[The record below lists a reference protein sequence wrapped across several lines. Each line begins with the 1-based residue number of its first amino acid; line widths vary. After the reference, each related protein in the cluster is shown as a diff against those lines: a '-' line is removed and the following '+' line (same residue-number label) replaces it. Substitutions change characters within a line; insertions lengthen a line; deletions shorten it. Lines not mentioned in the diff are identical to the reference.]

1 MICVFLLEG
10 QRDKKAKLRRC
21 HREGASLQPVKVTE
35 MEFVNAEACAQ
46 R

>member
-1 MICVFLLEG
+1 MRFPTGGGNETKRVE
-10 QRDKKAKLRRC
+10 LRRC
-21 HREGASLQPVKVTE
+21 HREGASLQPVKVAE